1 MEEYEI
7 DLRDYFRIMWQKKW
21 WILGVF
27 LGSLLMAAVFS
38 FSSPNQYR
46 AEAIYR
52 VGDAFP
58 FPGTS
63 PSAVSSEVL
72 DIIVMD
78 KNTLEEYLRF
88 ANRVE
93 VATATL
99 ASQELQQE
107 AWKALIPEER
117 LASVNL
123 KVTTEKGNLLKLEL
137 RGTLA
142 PEVLAQALSALVKAF
157 SARAQDE
164 FREQI
169 TKEILKIQQRRDR
182 LQAEE
187 LRLRQEI
194 HRLVS
199 SADAT
204 SLKVGELDATL
215 EGLLLRLELSSLY
228 SQLASVQAE
237 LSSLSLALQELQDLR
252 GSTWEPLVP
261 VSSPFASTTPVG
273 PNRKMNLAVAGVLGL
288 FVGVL
293 LAFFVHW
300 LQTGPRPEEK
310 TSPQGSKPEA

>member
-72 DIIVMD
+72 DI
-78 KNTLEEYLRF
+78 
-88 ANRVE
+88 VE

-107 AWKALIPEER
+107 AWKALISEER

-123 KVTTEKGNLLKLEL
+123 KVTAEKGNLLKLEL

-310 TSPQGSKPEA
+310 APPAAGSGP